1 MDKLHQIF
9 TLSVPFLQSIKS
21 IRYLSMICKSMV
33 AEEEALFHAFL
44 IMLRDNVNEWFLD
57 IFLNKKFFDYNFVKL
72 NKDAMEFL
80 NFTPGLKIKSWK
92 TLAYF
97 LDINLE
103 LNPIDVAAPSMFRTV
118 TPAVALMHHIDRMKE
133 KLKIIK
139 NRMLKNKANLHN
151 FKSHLALQMSNYNQK
166 VKKIGILTSSL
177 PDVLSSMQKIV
188 FETDIADFEIQK
200 NIIKKICS
208 QITRDL
214 PVIRTM
220 LHELDHHNR
229 LLRQRK
235 NLYIKTQTDYVDA
248 KQIFDRKRNSY
259 LLCIYNVNMDMI
271 KGNGLKNA

>member
-1 MDKLHQIF
+1 MDKLHQVF
-9 TLSVPFLQSIKS
+9 QLSVPFVQSIQT
-21 IRYLSMICKSMV
+21 IRYLTLICKSMV
-33 AEEEALFHAFL
+33 AEEETLFHAFL

-57 IFLNKKFFDYNFVKL
+57 IFLNKKFFDYNFVTL
-72 NKDAMEFL
+72 NKNAMEFL
-80 NFTPGLKIKSWK
+80 NFTTGLKIKSWK

-103 LNPIDVAAPSMFRTV
+103 LNPIDVAAPSMFRTT

-177 PDVLSSMQKIV
+177 PNVLSSMETV
-188 FETDIADFEIQK
+188 VSETDISDFEIQK

-208 QITRDL
+208 QITKDL

-229 LLRQRK
+229 LLRQRN
-235 NLYIKTQTDYVDA
+235 NLFIKTRTDYLDA
-248 KQIFDRKRNSY
+248 KKIYDRKRNSY
-259 LLCIYNVNMDMI
+259 LLCVYNVNMDMI
-271 KGNGLKNA
+271 TDNDMKNA